1 MNLQVTFQ
9 GFYFSHFSV
18 EVFHNFLHGK
28 LTKFALIIN
37 KFILSYYVLPNQSLK
52 LVHKCGLHSEI
63 VWVAIF
69 GTSSICTTTSTY

>member
-37 KFILSYYVLPNQSLK
+37 KFNVSSLSLMFTNFDK
-52 LVHKCGLHSEI
+52 
-63 VWVAIF
+63 
-69 GTSSICTTTSTY
+69 GTSSLLIAYRDEAPAMYEILKTHHYI